1 MSAQNFSKKN
11 KHTNKNNN
19 PPPLIENYIPTFIV
33 DLSIPINVCFSD
45 HFIHLFISQLLTKVC
60 HHMAQLSST
69 DVAIP
74 ILRNQV
80 SQWAPLLTNYS
91 AYVH

>member
-1 MSAQNFSKKN
+1 MSAQNFYKK
-11 KHTNKNNN
+11 KKPKK
-19 PPPLIENYIPTFIV
+19 PPSLIENYIPTFIV

-74 ILRNQV
+74 ILKNQV

>member
-1 MSAQNFSKKN
+1 MSAQNFYKK
-11 KHTNKNNN
+11 KSPKK
-19 PPPLIENYIPTFIV
+19 PPSLIENYIPTFIV

-74 ILRNQV
+74 ILKNQV
-80 SQWAPLLTNYS
+80 SQ
-91 AYVH
+91 